1 MDEDQ
6 DTPSL
11 DAVVGCE
18 THEAYNVEQLHYE
31 DIDWS
36 VHIAP
41 DADGA
46 LAAFIGGEDPD
57 IVTLLQFTRS
67 DDWPNQ
73 VEFVGRFADGT
84 IHGMVTVSANE
95 DLTKWAVSHSA
106 VCTLEE
112 VPEAPDEDEDGD
124 AIEDADLFED

>member
-1 MDEDQ
+1 MDEEK
-6 DTPSL
+6 PSL
-11 DAVVGCE
+11 DAVIDCE

-36 VHIAP
+36 VHVAP
-41 DADGA
+41 DPDSA
-46 LAAFIGGEDPD
+46 LQVFIGGEDPD

-73 VEFVGRFADGT
+73 IEFVGRFADGT
-84 IHGMVTVSANE
+84 IHGVVTVSGNQ
-95 DLTKWAVSHSA
+95 DLTSWAVTHSA

-112 VPEAPDEDEDGD
+112 VPEAEEEEEDDSEFTDS
-124 AIEDADLFED
+124 DLFED